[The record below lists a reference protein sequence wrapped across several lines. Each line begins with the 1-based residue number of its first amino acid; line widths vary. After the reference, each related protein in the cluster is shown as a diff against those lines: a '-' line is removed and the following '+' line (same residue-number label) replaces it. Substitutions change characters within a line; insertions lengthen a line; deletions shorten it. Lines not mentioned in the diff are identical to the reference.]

1 MEKEVALEGG
11 IAELSARTTPLEGWA
26 KEVELEEELFFPLLG
41 SESEE
46 EFLTDTTKYCP
57 SLPVELSRLG
67 FESRVTPLAR
77 AWSCG
82 EAGAGRA
89 PTQTDVA
96 PGDVGLLRPSAGLWP
111 LLRLLIVLQHKSWLV
126 SWFVL

>member
-1 MEKEVALEGG
+1 MEKEVVLEGG
-11 IAELSARTTPLEGWA
+11 IAELSERTTPLEGWA
-26 KEVELEEELFFPLLG
+26 TEVEPEEEFLFPLLG

-67 FESRVTPLAR
+67 FESRGTPMAR

-82 EAGAGRA
+82 EAGDGRA

-96 PGDVGLLRPSAGLWP
+96 PGDVGLLRPSVGLWP
-111 LLRLLIVLQHKSWLV
+111 LLRLLIVLQYKSWLV
-126 SWFVL
+126 S